1 MFADDPS
8 HHQVN
13 NSSEVNNNKMY
24 TFYNNLLPAV
34 NTQMTEEN
42 YCVNESNTEPVKI
55 RKRGRPRTKG
65 LQPVKNGTINS
76 FFFVI
81 AIVIVYISFAEQR
94 TGKLWEF
101 LRNLLMDEKTC
112 PSLIK
117 WENYNEGTFKFVQN
131 EKVAKLWGERKK
143 NGKMNY
149 EKFSRAMR

>member
-1 MFADDPS
+1 MVADDPS
-8 HHQVN
+8 HCQVN

-24 TFYNNLLPAV
+24 TYNNFVPVV
-34 NTQMTEEN
+34 NTQMAQEN
-42 YCVNESNTEPVKI
+42 YCVNESNREPVKI
-55 RKRGRPRTKG
+55 RKRGRPRTKAM
-65 LQPVKNGTINS
+65 QPLNNGTINS
-76 FFFVI
+76 FLI
-81 AIVIVYISFAEQR
+81 AIVIVCISVAERR

-101 LRNLLMDEKTC
+101 LRNLLLDEKTC